1 MSTPPLI
8 QIIIGSTRV
17 HRRADSIARW
27 FAAIA
32 EPREDLRT
40 EIIDLRELDLP
51 FLTDATP
58 PMDAASRDPD
68 AAHWSE
74 KAASADGYVIVVP
87 EYNHGYPAVVKNA
100 LDHLFSE
107 WRRKPI
113 GFVSYGGAGGGIR
126 ASEQLRQV
134 AIELDMAPVR
144 RQVAIPR
151 IWAELDADGFPRDPH
166 LADLADDLL
175 GDMAWWA
182 AALRAGRNAVEAPDV
197 RTPPR
202 IAPEPVLEKAS

>member
-1 MSTPPLI
+1 MTSPPLI

-17 HRRADSIARW
+17 HRRAESIGRW
-27 FAAIA
+27 FVAIA
-32 EPREDLRT
+32 EGRDDLTT
-40 EIIDLRELDLP
+40 EVIDLRELDLP

-58 PMDAASRDPD
+58 PMGAASRDT
-68 AAHWSE
+68 AAEQWSE
-74 KAASADGYVIVVP
+74 KASSADGYVLVVP
-87 EYNHGYPAVVKNA
+87 EYNHGYSAVVKNA

-151 IWAELDADGFPRDPH
+151 IWAALDDDGFPRDPQ
-166 LADLADDLL
+166 LTDTAGDLL
-175 GDMAWWA
+175 DDMAWWA
-182 AALRAGRNAVEAPDV
+182 TTLRAGRDAAELAVA
-197 RTPPR
+197 
-202 IAPEPVLEKAS
+202 